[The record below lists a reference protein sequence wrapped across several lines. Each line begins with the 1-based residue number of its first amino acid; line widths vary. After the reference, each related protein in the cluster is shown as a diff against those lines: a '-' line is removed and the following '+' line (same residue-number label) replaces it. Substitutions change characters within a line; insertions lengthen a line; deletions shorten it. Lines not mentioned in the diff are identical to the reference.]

1 MGFGLARVSIRA
13 SRTGVDPEEFLP
25 YMPGGRID
33 RTKQVCL
40 IKIAASTPDAP
51 LAELLESTTEYLK
64 ENHEILKPLKG
75 KAFVDLFIGWSPVAP
90 QASALLPAELI
101 TYLAEIGADVIFDM
115 YGELPPIYPSNL
127 DLSCAQQSGRWHRDV
142 SHGVSCCS

>member
-13 SRTGVDPEEFLP
+13 SRAGVDPEEFLP
-25 YMPGGRID
+25 CMPGGRID

-51 LAELLESTTEYLK
+51 LAELLERTTEYLK

-75 KAFVDLFIGWSPVAP
+75 KALVDLFIGWSPAAS
-90 QASALLPAELI
+90 QASVSLPAELI
-101 TYLAEIGADVIFDM
+101 KYLAEMEADVIFDV
-115 YGELPPIYPSNL
+115 YGELPRIYPSNF
-127 DLSCAQQSGRWHRDV
+127 DLS
-142 SHGVSCCS
+142 